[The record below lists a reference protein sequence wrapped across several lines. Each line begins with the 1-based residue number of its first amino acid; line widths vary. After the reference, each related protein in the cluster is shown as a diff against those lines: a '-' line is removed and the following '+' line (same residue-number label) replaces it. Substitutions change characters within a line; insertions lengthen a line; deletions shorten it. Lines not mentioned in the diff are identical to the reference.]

1 MNLATTDDMNP
12 EIFGL
17 IWLDDA
23 DEIAAK
29 STRQTDQ
36 ALRSIIND
44 LQKFQD
50 IDKCQ
55 KYIQQKSTNDRL
67 VLIVSGDFGRK
78 IIPSIQELQQV
89 MSIYVYCQ
97 DKQTNKQW
105 TKEYGKVK
113 VYH

>member
-1 MNLATTDDMNP
+1 MNLVTTDDMSP

-17 IWLDDA
+17 IWLDDVG
-23 DEIAAK
+23 EIAAK
-29 STRQTDQ
+29 DTRQTEQ

-44 LQKFQD
+44 LKKFED

-55 KYIQQKSTNDRL
+55 KYIEQKSTNDRL
-67 VLIVSGDFGRK
+67 MLIVSGHLGRK
-78 IIPSIQELQQV
+78 IIPSIHALRQV

-97 DKQTNKQW
+97 DKESNKQW